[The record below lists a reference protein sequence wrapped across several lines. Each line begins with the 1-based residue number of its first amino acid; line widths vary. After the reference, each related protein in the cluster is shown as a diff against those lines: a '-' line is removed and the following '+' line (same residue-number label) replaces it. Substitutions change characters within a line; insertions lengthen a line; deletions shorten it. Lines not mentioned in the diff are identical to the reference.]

1 AFNYTTVHH
10 HFNLLSNYLKDNDIP
25 WENVYNMDEKGVQL
39 GGGRKNSQI
48 RYFFSRD
55 DRMMYRGKSD
65 DLQLVTILDCVCADG
80 TADIKPG
87 FVFSGVGKFGEWF
100 EVHDDI
106 V

>member
-10 HFNLLSNYLKDNDIP
+10 HFKLLSNYLKDNDIP

-80 TADIKPG
+80 TVDIKPG